1 MGYGRISG
9 VSQRR
14 VYSRRLVSVV
24 QLLLLLLL
32 LLGDGGGISK
42 VADKLVRGG
51 GGGESGSESGNE
63 SGDGGSESGAAQDT
77 TDSSSRQLQQATVG
91 SITRFDLI
99 NAVTEKK
106 INSLSNGQVIVVSSI
121 PGLTTTSPNF
131 NIDAKTSGTVQSV
144 VFALNNVTVQTESA
158 APWAFCG
165 NNGADFFSCPTL
177 NGGGTVTVSAT
188 PYSAKSGSGTKGT
201 TVSVTFTIVLDTAA
215 PTGKSPTKSPTKS
228 PVVAAVPTKA
238 PTKSPV
244 AAAVPTKSPT
254 KAPVAA
260 AVPTKSPTKSPV
272 AAAVPTKSPTKSPV
286 AAAVPTKSP
295 TKSPVAAAVP
305 TKSPTKSP
313 VAAAVPTKSPVVV
326 EAPTKSP
333 VAAAVPTKS
342 PVVVEAP
349 TKSPVAVAVAPTQS
363 PVAATVVSPVLINC
377 GSTSSYTDSLNR
389 IWLADVYFDA
399 VSGVYST
406 GNAIANTVEDTL
418 YRTERTGVTISYS
431 IPRPPGTYAVTL
443 HLAEI

>member
-1 MGYGRISG
+1 
-9 VSQRR
+9 
-14 VYSRRLVSVV
+14 V

-295 TKSPVAAAVP
+295 
-305 TKSPTKSP
+305 
-313 VAAAVPTKSPVVV
+313 VVV